1 MVHSV
6 FHSESF
12 LPRRR
17 RNTLMQNIYEV
28 NVYGEDGEFAQF
40 DIMADTNSE
49 AAAEA
54 ELLASE
60 IQNICY
66 ITITNMG

>member
-1 MVHSV
+1 MVNTV

-17 RNTLMQNIYEV
+17 RNRLMQNIYEV
-28 NVYGEDGEFAQF
+28 NVYGEDGEYAQF
-40 DIMADTNSE
+40 DIMADSNSE

-54 ELLASE
+54 ELLAVD
-60 IQNICY
+60 IPNISY